1 MSWIYVTEAGARL
14 GLREGRYVISREHE
28 VLAEVPSEIVE
39 GVTVIDAVQV
49 SSRAI
54 VDFLERDIPVTWL
67 STTGKFF
74 GRLESTSA
82 QDMSRVKEQFARA
95 EDAAFCLDLA
105 RLTVFRKIYNQR
117 AILRSYNR
125 RAGNFLVQ
133 QTYDQIRILADKLHT
148 AKTVDEVMGYEGA
161 VARLYFRALS
171 EFLPEEFRFE
181 KRTRQPPTDPFN
193 SMLSFGYTLL
203 MYDFYSAIERTRLSP
218 YIGYLHALKD
228 GHPALASDLMEPWR
242 AAIVDA
248 FCLALVTHHEIDA
261 SCFARS
267 EANGGTYL
275 TRVGRRIF
283 IQAYERKMRS
293 VNSYFNG
300 KYSWRHTVQ
309 MECDSYRQAV
319 HEGKAELLKA
329 LVIR

>member
-54 VDFLERDIPVTWL
+54 VDFLELRYPCDVAF
-67 STTGKFF
+67 TTGKFF

-125 RAGNFLVQ
+125 RAGNSLVQ

-171 EFLPEEFRFE
+171 EFLTEEFRFE
-181 KRTRQPPTDPFN
+181 KRTCQPPTDPFN

-203 MYDFYSAIERTRLSP
+203 MYDFYSYRTADAFAD
-218 YIGYLHALKD
+218 IGYPDALKD
-228 GHPALASDLMEPWR
+228 GHPALASDLDGAMARGDRGCFLPRTGDAPRDRCLVLCEKRGEWWDVPHAR
-242 AAIVDA
+242 GAA
-248 FCLALVTHHEIDA
+248 
-261 SCFARS
+261 
-267 EANGGTYL
+267 
-275 TRVGRRIF
+275 
-283 IQAYERKMRS
+283 
-293 VNSYFNG
+293 YFHSG
-300 KYSWRHTVQ
+300 V
-309 MECDSYRQAV
+309 
-319 HEGKAELLKA
+319 
-329 LVIR
+329 

>member
-74 GRLESTSA
+74 GRLQSTSA

-125 RAGNFLVQ
+125 PAGNSLVQ
-133 QTYDQIRILADKLHT
+133 KTYDQIRILAISSIRQRRW
-148 AKTVDEVMGYEGA
+148 MRSWGMRG
-161 VARLYFRALS
+161 RWRAS
-171 EFLPEEFRFE
+171 ISVRFPNFC
-181 KRTRQPPTDPFN
+181 RRSFVLRNGRASRRTDPFN

-203 MYDFYSAIERTRLSP
+203 MYDFYSAIERTRLFPP

-242 AAIVDA
+242 AAIVDGFLPRA
-248 FCLALVTHHEIDA
+248 GDAPRDRCLVLCEKRGEWWDVSH
-261 SCFARS
+261 ARG
-267 EANGGTYL
+267 A
-275 TRVGRRIF
+275 
-283 IQAYERKMRS
+283 AYFHS
-293 VNSYFNG
+293 GV
-300 KYSWRHTVQ
+300 
-309 MECDSYRQAV
+309 
-319 HEGKAELLKA
+319 
-329 LVIR
+329 